1 MNFWRSGCM
10 DTVDVPTSETFLFTY
25 FCRSFEEGE
34 VSKSQQILWLQS
46 FADPPQKKLSSQQ
59 LFYES
64 ITSLWSFQRYGKQ
77 KF

>member
-1 MNFWRSGCM
+1 M
-10 DTVDVPTSETFLFTY
+10 DTVDVSTSETFLFTY

-64 ITSLWSFQRYGKQ
+64 ITSL
-77 KF
+77 